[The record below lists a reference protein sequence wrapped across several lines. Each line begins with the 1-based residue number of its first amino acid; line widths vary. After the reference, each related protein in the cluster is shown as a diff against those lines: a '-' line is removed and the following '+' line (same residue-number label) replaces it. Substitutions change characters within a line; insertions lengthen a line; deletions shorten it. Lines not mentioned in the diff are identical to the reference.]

1 MLTYC
6 VQQVREI
13 GSFMSQSCNDGSEMY
28 KLKCVMHVQV
38 CCFANLKLSGFF
50 SVLVTVTFVVA

>member
-1 MLTYC
+1 MLTYS
-6 VQQVREI
+6 VKRAREI

-28 KLKCVMHVQV
+28 KKCVMHVKV

-50 SVLVTVTFVVA
+50 SVLITVTVVVA